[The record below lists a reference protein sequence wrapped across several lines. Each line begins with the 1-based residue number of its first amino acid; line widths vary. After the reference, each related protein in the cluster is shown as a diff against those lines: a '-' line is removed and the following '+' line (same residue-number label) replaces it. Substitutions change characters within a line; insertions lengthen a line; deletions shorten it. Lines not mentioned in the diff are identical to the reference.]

1 MIRFLPLLILVLL
14 SSCGPKEEVPEG
26 ILKPA
31 KMQDLFWDFTRA
43 EVYSSYFAKR
53 DSLRSEAIENLQL
66 QEKIFKLHHVTKEE
80 FYKSYTYYSNH
91 KDLMTK
97 MIDSIIAR
105 KKREKKDKQPL
116 QKEIK
121 KI

>member
-1 MIRFLPLLILVLL
+1 MIRFAPLLMLVLL
-14 SSCGPKEEVPEG
+14 SSCGRKEDVPEG

-97 MIDSIIAR
+97 MIDSILAR
-105 KKREKKDKQPL
+105 KKREKEKKQPL

>member
-1 MIRFLPLLILVLL
+1 MRCYISLLMLVLVV
-14 SSCGPKEEVPEG
+14 SCAGKDDVPEG

-31 KMQDLFWDFTRA
+31 KMQELFWDFTRA

-66 QEKIFKLHHVTKEE
+66 QEKIFKRHQVTKDD
-80 FYKSYTYYSNH
+80 FYRSYIYYSNH

-97 MIDSIIAR
+97 MIDSILAR
-105 KKREKKDKQPL
+105 QKRESTKKPAL

>member
-1 MIRFLPLLILVLL
+1 MKRFIPLMMLVLL
-14 SSCGPKEEVPEG
+14 SSCGRKDEVPEG

-53 DSLRSEAIENLQL
+53 DSLRSEIIENLQL
-66 QEKIFKLHHVTKEE
+66 QEKIFKLHHVTKDE
-80 FYKSYTYYSNH
+80 FYKSYIYYSNH

-97 MIDSIIAR
+97 MIDSILAR
-105 KKREKKDKQPL
+105 KKREKKEKPTL
-116 QKEIK
+116 QTEIK
-121 KI
+121 KY